1 MSSVTFFYA
10 SDLHGAEVLWR
21 KFVNAGKFYGVDM
34 LVMGGDIAGKA
45 VVPLE
50 RRNGGYVSPQVF
62 GDRMIAEDEVAAA
75 ENRIRDMG
83 FYPYVV
89 DGEELDGLLADPARI
104 EPVFRKLIIE
114 GFERWVAIAEERLA
128 GTNIRLAVMLGNDD
142 EPGLRDVLKAS
153 ALIEDSETLVI
164 DVGEG
169 FQMVSSGWS
178 NPTPWHSP
186 REMSEEEL
194 EKHLSDLMSRIDDPS
209 RGILSSH
216 VPPYGTQLDQ
226 APVLDD
232 NLKPQMRGGTM
243 CMDSVGSKA
252 VRNVI
257 ERFHP
262 ALSLHGHVHE
272 SRGIVRIGKT
282 ICINPGSVYSDGI
295 LRGVL
300 VELNSKGKVFYQLT
314 NG

>member
-1 MSSVTFFYA
+1 VSVTIFYA

-45 VVPLE
+45 VVPIE
-50 RRNGGYVSPQVF
+50 KKNGGYLAPQVT
-62 GDRMIAEDEVAAA
+62 GDRLIGGDEVPGV
-75 ENRIRDMG
+75 EQRIRDMG
-83 FYPYVV
+83 YYPYVV
-89 DGEELDGLLADPARI
+89 DTDELDRLLSEPAGI
-104 EPVFRKLIIE
+104 QGVFRRLIVE
-114 GFERWVAIAEERLA
+114 SFENWVALAEERLA
-128 GTNIRLAVMLGNDD
+128 NSGIRLSVMLGNDD
-142 EPGLRDVLKAS
+142 EPALREVLEAS
-153 ALIEDSETLVI
+153 ALIEDAESHVV

-178 NPTPWHSP
+178 NPTPWNSP
-186 REMSEEEL
+186 REMLEEEL
-194 EKHLSDLMSRIDDPS
+194 EKHLSELMQRLDDPA

-216 VPPYGTQLDQ
+216 VPPYQTQLDQ
-226 APVLDD
+226 APVLDE
-232 NLKPQMRGGTM
+232 NLRPMMKGGTM
-243 CMDSVGSKA
+243 LMDAVGSKA

-282 ICINPGSVYSDGI
+282 LCINPGSVYSDGI

-300 VELNSKGKVFYQLT
+300 VEFGPKGKLHYQLT
-314 NG
+314 SG